1 MIRAG
6 KDGQFSHKI
15 SRPTELFNKS
25 IRQKNKNMNSQI
37 KNEGCLVKI
46 C

>member
-1 MIRAG
+1 MDSFPIRYHALQSCLIRAFG
-6 KDGQFSHKI
+6 K
-15 SRPTELFNKS
+15 
-25 IRQKNKNMNSQI
+25 KNKNMNSQI